1 MSQPLKVLLVED
13 NPDDARMV
21 LRELNRSG
29 FDATLERVETEAAFL
44 GSLDDKIDLVL
55 SDYAM
60 PDFDGMSA
68 LELLKK
74 NGLEI
79 PFIIVSGS
87 IGEDIAVEAMR
98 QGAADYLLKDRLAR
112 LGPAVH
118 QALEKTR
125 LRKERHQ
132 AQVDLRTTHAQLRQF
147 LEHSPAVLYALKVE
161 GQNVAPYLVNENI
174 TDLLGFTV
182 PEALHEEW
190 WTGQLH
196 PEDRDRAVV
205 GISKTF
211 SQATSHTEYRL
222 RHKDGSYLW
231 VEDKRRLICDS
242 SNQPIEVVGIWADIT
257 ERKNFER
264 TLQETN
270 VKLEITTAAA
280 EKANLAKSEFLSNM
294 SHELRTPL
302 NAILGF
308 AQLMESASPQPTAS
322 QSKSIARILHAGW
335 YLLELIN
342 EVLDLAA
349 IDSGKMSLSKES
361 VSLSEVFS
369 EIQSMTE
376 LQAATRGIR
385 MTFPRFDDPV
395 FVIADH
401 TRLKQIVINLV
412 SNAIKYN
419 TERGSVV
426 IDCTVSASGRI
437 RLSVTDTGAGLTPEK
452 LAQLFVPFNRL
463 GQEESG
469 IGGTGIGLVVSKRLA
484 ILMGA
489 VLGAESTVGVG
500 SVFWCDLISAEA
512 PQLAIQSSE
521 VKVLVPLAASIDAPR
536 RTLLYVEDNP
546 ANMELVKEIVA
557 LVPELGLV
565 TAVDGTRGIEIAR
578 AIRPSVILMDINLP
592 GMSGIEALRI
602 LREDPVTRHIPVIA
616 LSANA
621 MPREITNGLEVGF
634 FRYLT
639 KPIIINEFIETLNTA
654 LGIAGKRLVE
664 LGNTKQMA

>member
-1 MSQPLKVLLVED
+1 MSQSLRVLLVED
-13 NPDDARMV
+13 NPDDAKMV

-44 GSLDDKIDLVL
+44 GSLDDKVDLVL

-60 PDFDGMSA
+60 PEFDGMSA

-161 GQNVAPYLVNENI
+161 GQNVFPYLVNENI
-174 TDLLGFTV
+174 TELLGFTV
-182 PEALHEEW
+182 AEALQSEW
-190 WTGQLH
+190 WTGRLH
-196 PEDRDRAVV
+196 SEDRDRAIAGV
-205 GISKTF
+205 SKTF
-211 SQATSHTEYRL
+211 SQGTSHTEYRL

-231 VEDKRRLICDS
+231 MEDKRRLICDS

-270 VKLEITTAAA
+270 VKLEMTTAAA

-308 AQLMESASPQPTAS
+308 AQLMESGSPQPTAS
-322 QSKSIARILHAGW
+322 QTKSIGRILHSGW

-361 VSLSEVFS
+361 VSLSEVLS

-376 LQAATRGIR
+376 LQAAARDIR
-385 MTFPRFDDPV
+385 MTFPRFADPV
-395 FVIADH
+395 FVIADRI
-401 TRLKQIVINLV
+401 RLKQIVINLV
-412 SNAIKYN
+412 SNAINYN
-419 TERGSVV
+419 KERGTVV
-426 IDCTVSASGRI
+426 VDCTVSDSGRI

-452 LAQLFVPFNRL
+452 LAQLFIPFNRL
-463 GQEESG
+463 GQETSG

-484 ILMGA
+484 KLMGA
-489 VLGAESTVGVG
+489 VLGVESTVGVG
-500 SVFWCDLISAEA
+500 SVFWCDLMSAKT
-512 PQLAIQSSE
+512 PRLADQGTEPEI
-521 VKVLVPLAASIDAPR
+521 LVQQKASADAPR
-536 RTLLYVEDNP
+536 HTLLYIEDNP
-546 ANMELVKEIVA
+546 ANMELVQEIIA
-557 LVPELGLV
+557 RLPDIGFIS
-565 TAVDGTRGIEIAR
+565 AMDGTRGIEIAR
-578 AIRPSVILMDINLP
+578 AILPSVILMDINLP
-592 GMSGIEALRI
+592 GISGTEALKI
-602 LREDPVTRHIPVIA
+602 LREDPSTAHIPVLA

-621 MPREITNGLEVGF
+621 MPRDVANGLEAGF

-639 KPIIINEFIETLNTA
+639 KPIIIKEFIETLNTA
-654 LGIAGKRLVE
+654 LALTGKKLVE
-664 LGNTKQMA
+664 PRNAKQMA

>member
-1 MSQPLKVLLVED
+1 MSLPLKVLLVED
-13 NPDDARMV
+13 NPDDAKMV

-29 FDATLERVETEAAFL
+29 FDAILERVETEAAFL
-44 GSLDDKIDLVL
+44 GSLDDKVDLVL

-60 PDFDGMSA
+60 PEFDGMSA

-132 AQVDLRTTHAQLRQF
+132 AQADLRTTHTQLRQF

-161 GQNVAPYLVNENI
+161 GQNVVPCLVNENI
-174 TDLLGFTV
+174 TELLGFTV
-182 PEALHEEW
+182 AEALHSEW
-190 WTGQLH
+190 WMGRLH
-196 PEDRDRAVV
+196 LEDRDRAIV
-205 GISKTF
+205 GIAKTF
-211 SQATSHTEYRL
+211 SQGASHTEYRL

-264 TLQETN
+264 TLLETN
-270 VKLEITTAAA
+270 VKLELTTAAA

-322 QSKSIARILHAGW
+322 QAKSIARILHAGW

-349 IDSGKMSLSKES
+349 IDSGKMSLSKKS
-361 VSLSEVFS
+361 VSLSEVLS
-369 EIQSMTE
+369 EIKSMTE

-385 MTFPRFDDPV
+385 MTFPHFAEPV
-395 FVIADH
+395 FVMADH

-412 SNAIKYN
+412 SNAINYN
-419 TERGSVV
+419 KEQGTIVV
-426 IDCTVSASGRI
+426 DCAVSASGRI

-452 LAQLFVPFNRL
+452 VAQLFIPFNRL
-463 GQEESG
+463 GQENSG

-484 ILMGA
+484 NLMGA
-489 VLGAESTVGVG
+489 VLGVESTVGVG
-500 SVFWCDLISAEA
+500 SVFWCELISAEA
-512 PQLAIQSSE
+512 PQPAIQSSE
-521 VKVLVPLAASIDAPR
+521 I
-536 RTLLYVEDNP
+536 NG
-546 ANMELVKEIVA
+546 A
-557 LVPELGLV
+557 LDFTGKTPVQPPN
-565 TAVDGTRGIEIAR
+565 AR
-578 AIRPSVILMDINLP
+578 
-592 GMSGIEALRI
+592 
-602 LREDPVTRHIPVIA
+602 
-616 LSANA
+616 
-621 MPREITNGLEVGF
+621 
-634 FRYLT
+634 
-639 KPIIINEFIETLNTA
+639 
-654 LGIAGKRLVE
+654 
-664 LGNTKQMA
+664 QMA